1 MVSRVWLFA
10 TPWTIAHQAPP
21 SMKFSRQEYWSGL
34 PFPHPGDLPN
44 PGIQP
49 SSCAAPV
56 LAARALVFLAAF
68 VLKGRWGWAS
78 LVAQMVKNPPAM
90 QEIWVRFLDWE
101 DSLEKEMATLS
112 SILAWRI
119 PWTEESGRLQFIGSQ
134 RVRHTWATKHTT
146 LYIILSCSQMTVF
159 LPNHKFTV
167 LNKLKA

>member
-1 MVSRVWLFA
+1 MNVEMKNKGPVCREDNASMWSECHRLCHWLESGSVISFYWTMCSLVWTSAVSCGGFRSLQ
-10 TPWTIAHQAPP
+10 I
-21 SMKFSRQEYWSGL
+21 
-34 PFPHPGDLPN
+34 
-44 PGIQP
+44 
-49 SSCAAPV
+49 V

-119 PWTEESGRLQFIGSQ
+119 PWNEEPGGLQSMGLQ
-134 RVRHTWATKHTT
+134 RVTHDWVMNT
-146 LYIILSCSQMTVF
+146 L
-159 LPNHKFTV
+159 V
-167 LNKLKA
+167 LKGRWGWLK